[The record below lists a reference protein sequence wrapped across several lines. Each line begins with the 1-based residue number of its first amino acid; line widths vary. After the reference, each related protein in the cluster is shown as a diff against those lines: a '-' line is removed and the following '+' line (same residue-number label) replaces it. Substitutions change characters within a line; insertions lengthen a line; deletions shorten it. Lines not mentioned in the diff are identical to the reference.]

1 MNFTLFKLVELK
13 VLNPSLRLCFYLPL
27 FCLSLGSYFN
37 LCYASAL
44 KCLSV
49 CPLYPSFCLLCP
61 VLAASTNRAVLA
73 EYIKSIF
80 VSIFVSFGCTV
91 LMKNNF
97 VYVFVWC
104 DNDLSDDLTDSHGPD
119 RRSFWTVSLCR

>member
-1 MNFTLFKLVELK
+1 MNESGSKF
-13 VLNPSLRLCFYLPL
+13 PPRLW
-27 FCLSLGSYFN
+27 LGSWLN

-49 CPLYPSFCLLCP
+49 LLICLSLCP

-73 EYIKSIF
+73 EYIESIF

-91 LMKNNF
+91 LVLNNLF
-97 VYVFVWC
+97 VRC
-104 DNDLSDDLTDSHGPD
+104 DQWDDTTDTHLP
-119 RRSFWTVSLCR
+119 